1 MLRYKLINF
10 FKTTTNKWLT
20 HSLTHFS
27 LYVKYGVIGVWM
39 SQPHFVPKS

>member
-10 FKTTTNKWLT
+10 FKTITTSG
-20 HSLTHFS
+20 SLTHFS

-39 SQPHFVPKS
+39 S